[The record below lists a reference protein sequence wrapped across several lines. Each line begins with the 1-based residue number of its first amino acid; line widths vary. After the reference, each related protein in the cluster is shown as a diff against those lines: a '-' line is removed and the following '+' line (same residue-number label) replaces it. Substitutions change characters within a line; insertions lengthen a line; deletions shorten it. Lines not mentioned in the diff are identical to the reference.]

1 MSKSCPRNVQELSKS
16 YPRVVPEWSQ
26 SGPRVVPEWSQSC
39 PELSRVVQSYPKLPR
54 VTQRKK
60 RGTDRRTDGSR
71 DTPSYRDARTHLKI
85 LVTHAYTHMHANAHA
100 YTHARTYTHTHTH
113 KHTHKHICPH
123 HNSILPRLR
132 PKRPTNGPSNNDG
145 ITNLNKFWL
154 VQIFTTWSHM
164 HEKKT
169 NKNKS
174 PGISRA
180 N

>member
-1 MSKSCPRNVQELSKS
+1 MRETEKTQIGYVNPCKISSKNPPFFFSPR
-16 YPRVVPEWSQ
+16 
-26 SGPRVVPEWSQSC
+26 
-39 PELSRVVQSYPKLPR
+39 
-54 VTQRKK
+54 
-60 RGTDRRTDGSR
+60 
-71 DTPSYRDARTHLKI
+71 LKI

-100 YTHARTYTHTHTH
+100 YTHARTCT
-113 KHTHKHICPH
+113 HTHKHICPH

-174 PGISRA
+174 PGISCA
-180 N
+180 NWAGALTPISWREKSGNQWMDLPTDWPMGRRTLL